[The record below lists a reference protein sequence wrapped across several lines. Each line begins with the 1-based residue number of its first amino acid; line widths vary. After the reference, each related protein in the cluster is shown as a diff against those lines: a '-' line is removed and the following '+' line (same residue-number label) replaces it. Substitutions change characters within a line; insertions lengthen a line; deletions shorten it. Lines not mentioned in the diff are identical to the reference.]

1 MSAAQPT
8 AYINARLID
17 PYSKLDS
24 KGAVLVENGK
34 IKDISVKPFA
44 GDAPSGVKVV
54 DVKGACLAPGLVD
67 MHVHTGEPGNEHKE
81 NFETLGAAAAAGGV
95 TAIASM
101 PNTEPVIDNAAGI
114 AYIERRA
121 RKTKSVKSFP
131 YAALTKGCAGK
142 EMTEIGLL
150 SEAGAIGFT
159 DGIKA
164 LDDVRL
170 LRRAMSYAR
179 GFDALILQPAV
190 HPSLSEG
197 ALMHA
202 GETAARLGLAGLSPE
217 AEALQ
222 VLTDLRL
229 AAATGARLHIGPISM
244 AESVQHIAEAKKKGL
259 QVTCSTCPHYFTLTE
274 ENVGDYRTFA
284 KLMPPLRDEQNR
296 RAIIDG
302 LADGTID
309 AIASMHLPQDVDAKR
324 LPFAQAAFGAVGLET
339 LLPLSLK
346 LYHDKKMNLAALLA
360 CLTLRP
366 AGILRLPLGRLSKG
380 SAADFVIF
388 DADEAWTIV
397 PDRLYSK
404 SKNSPYEDFP
414 VKGRVKFTVIDGR
427 PVFDGAPIS
436 RAA

>member
-1 MSAAQPT
+1 MSATQPT
-8 AYINARLID
+8 AYINARLIN
-17 PYSKLDS
+17 PGTKLDS
-24 KGAVLVENGK
+24 KGSVLVENGK
-34 IKDISVKPFA
+34 IKDISVKPFS
-44 GDAPSGVKVV
+44 GDAPSGVKII

-95 TAIASM
+95 TALASM
-101 PNTEPVIDNAAGI
+101 PNTDPVIDNVAGI

-131 YAALTKGCAGK
+131 YAALTKDCAGK
-142 EMTEIGLL
+142 EITEIGLL

-159 DGIKA
+159 DGTKA

-179 GFDALILQPAV
+179 GFDALILQPAI
-190 HPSLSEG
+190 HPKLSEG
-197 ALMHA
+197 SLMHA
-202 GETAARLGLAGLSPE
+202 GETATRLGLAGLPPE

-222 VLTDLRL
+222 VQTDLRL
-229 AAATGARLHIGPISM
+229 AEATGARLHIGPISM
-244 AESVQHIAEAKKKGL
+244 AESVQLIAQAKKNGL
-259 QVTCSTCPHYFTLTE
+259 QVTCSTTPHYFTLTE

-284 KLMPPLRDEQNR
+284 KLMPPLRDEENR
-296 RAIIDG
+296 RAIIQG
-302 LADGTID
+302 LVDGTID
-309 AIASMHLPQDVDAKR
+309 AIASAHHPQDVDAKR

-346 LYHDKKMNLAALLA
+346 LFHEKKMSLPQLLA
-360 CLTLRP
+360 CMTTKP
-366 AGILRLPLGRLSKG
+366 AEILRLPVGRLLKG
-380 SAADFVIF
+380 SPADFVIF
-388 DADEAWTIV
+388 DADEHWTIQ

-404 SKNSPYEDFP
+404 SKNSPYEDFA
-414 VKGRVKFTVIDGR
+414 VKGRVKLTVIDGR
-427 PVFDGAPIS
+427 PVFDGVPLS